1 MGFLIVFYN
10 QISTLLDNQKTNNSG
25 LNTIFRK
32 LEHDT
37 THEELRFLIELV
49 NYFRPKL
56 PTKTPQISIQSLI
69 DFLNENPELLEAFRT
84 YLYLIFNSK
93 KFKNILSD
101 AGILQNTHFFQ
112 EIKKRTIA
120 KILPYQPDKNT
131 LEFILNQVFYSRK
144 DYAWFSKIPME
155 EFLDLYEILNLDSI
169 YDSKSDNSTIHELL
183 QSMRLIMQRM
193 SGRALETDVIKMIPE
208 YENFDSPFEVLEKEF
223 DVIEEIIISNQSYF
237 LNSENIDYKQI
248 NIILIQCE
256 DFVNQA
262 YKNSAKYGISLNV
275 NQSLLRIR
283 QQIKRLKYIFPYL
296 ILDADEDKRTKSI
309 SFFLSLVKY
318 NCMKNNVRK
327 LINESTQLIAYEITQ
342 HTAKTGEHYITKG
355 SKEYFKMLY
364 SAIGGGVIVGI
375 LCVIK
380 LLLSKVET
388 SDFGHAM
395 LYSLNY
401 AIGFTAVYLLGYTLA
416 TKQPA
421 MTAAALI
428 QSIEKDQFNSKDQ
441 QYKSFAN
448 LFARL
453 FRSQFIAFVGNVIF
467 AFPVALLIIYGVDFA
482 FGLSIPH
489 EKWNH
494 LLTDLSPIHSA
505 AIFHAAIAGVFL
517 FLSGIISGSVSNSNK
532 HNKLYFRI
540 QENPTLKMS
549 FGKRKTAQIAQ
560 WFERRWAGVASNI
573 WFGFFMG
580 TTASIG
586 IFLGLNLDIRH
597 ITFASGNL
605 ALGLYGNGF
614 QISNSMLFW
623 GIFGIGII
631 GFVNFIV
638 SFLLSLF
645 LAFRSRNIPTSDL
658 RFLFKAVWNHFK
670 AHPMLFFFPVRS
682 KRN

>member
-1 MGFLIVFYN
+1 M
-10 QISTLLDNQKTNNSG
+10 DNHKIENNS
-25 LNTIFRK
+25 LYLIFLK
-32 LEHDT
+32 LKQDSKE
-37 THEELRFLIELV
+37 EELRFLIELV
-49 NYFRPKL
+49 NYFRPKRQHKK
-56 PTKTPQISIQSLI
+56 PISILALV
-69 DFLNENPELLEAFRT
+69 DFLNHNPELIDPFRA
-84 YLYLIFNSK
+84 YLYLIFK
-93 KFKNILSD
+93 ERKFKNILSD
-101 AGILQNTHFFQ
+101 AGILQNTHFFK
-112 EIKKRTIA
+112 EIKKRSIA
-120 KILPYQPDKNT
+120 KILPFQPDKNT

-144 DYAWFSKIPME
+144 DCDWLAEIPME
-155 EFLDLYEILNLDSI
+155 EWLSLYDLLQLDSI
-169 YDSKSDNSTIHELL
+169 YDEKSDNSFILEML
-183 QSMRLIMQRM
+183 QSIRLIMQRM

-208 YENFDSPFEVLEKEF
+208 YENYDSPFEVLEKEF
-223 DVIEEIIISNQSYF
+223 DLIEETLISNENFF
-237 LNSENIDYKQI
+237 LNSANIDYKQI

-262 YKNSAKYGISLNV
+262 YKNSSKYGISLNV

-283 QQIKRLKYIFPYL
+283 QQIKRLKSIFPFL
-296 ILDADEDKRTKSI
+296 ILDTDEDKRIKSI
-309 SFFLSLVKY
+309 SFFLKLVKY
-318 NCMKNNVRK
+318 NCIKNNVRK
-327 LINESTQLIAYEITQ
+327 LINESTQLISYEITQ

-355 SKEYFKMLY
+355 SKEYFNMLS

-388 SDFGHAM
+388 SDFGHAL

-401 AIGFTAVYLLGYTLA
+401 AIGFTAIYLLGYTLA

-428 QSIEKDQFNSKDQ
+428 QSIEKDQLNSNDLK
-441 QYKSFAN
+441 YKSFAN

-467 AFPVALLIIYGVDFA
+467 AFPVALLIIYGVDYA
-482 FGLSIPH
+482 FGLSFPA
-489 EKWNH
+489 EKWDH

-505 AIFHAAIAGVFL
+505 AIFHAAIAGLFL

-549 FGKRKTAQIAQ
+549 FGKKKTAQIAN

-605 ALGLYGNGF
+605 ALGLFGNDF
-614 QISNSMLFW
+614 QISNSLLFW

-645 LAFRSRNIPTSDL
+645 LAFRSRNIPASDL
-658 RFLFKAVWNHFK
+658 RFLFKAVWKHFK
-670 AHPMLFFFPVRS
+670 AHPMSFFFPIKS
-682 KRN
+682 KEID

>member
-1 MGFLIVFYN
+1 MYN
-10 QISTLLDNQKTNNSG
+10 HNQNNSA
-25 LNTIFRK
+25 LHSIFQK
-32 LEHDT
+32 LKRDSNQD
-37 THEELRFLIELV
+37 ELRFLIDLV
-49 NYFRPKL
+49 NYFRPKG
-56 PTKTPQISIQSLI
+56 KSQNQYFSIRALI
-69 DFLNENPELLEAFRT
+69 DFLNENPTFIAPFRA
-84 YLYLIFNSK
+84 YLYEVFEGKTFRNL
-93 KFKNILSD
+93 LSD

-112 EIKKRTIA
+112 EIKKRSIA
-120 KILPYQPDKNT
+120 KILPFQPDRNT
-131 LEFILNQVFYSRK
+131 LEFVLNQIFYSRK
-144 DYAWFSKIPME
+144 DYDWLSKIPTDEM
-155 EFLDLYEILNLDSI
+155 LALYELLQLGSMYDRKSEQSMLN
-169 YDSKSDNSTIHELL
+169 ELL

-208 YENFDSPFEVLEKEF
+208 YENYDSPFEVLEKEF
-223 DVIEEIIISNQSYF
+223 DLIEATLISDETYF
-237 LNSENIDYKQI
+237 LNSEDIDYKQI
-248 NIILIQCE
+248 NIILVQCE

-262 YKNSAKYGISLNV
+262 YKNSSRFGISLNV

-283 QQIKRLKYIFPYL
+283 QQIKRLKSIFPYL
-296 ILDADEDKRTKSI
+296 VLDLEEDKKLKSI
-309 SFFLSLVKY
+309 SFFLRLVKY

-401 AIGFTAVYLLGYTLA
+401 AIGFTAIYLLGYTLA

-428 QSIEKDQFNSKDQ
+428 QSIEKDQFNTKDQ
-441 QYKSFAN
+441 KYKSFAN

-467 AFPVALLIIYGVDFA
+467 AFPVALLIIYGVDYA
-482 FGLSIPH
+482 FGLSIPD
-489 EKWNH
+489 EKWDH

-505 AIFHAAIAGVFL
+505 AIFHAAIAGLFL

-549 FGKRKTAQIAQ
+549 FGKRKTAEIAQ

-658 RFLFKAVWNHFK
+658 RFLFKAVWIYFK
-670 AHPMLFFFPVRS
+670 AHPILFFFPVRS

>member
-1 MGFLIVFYN
+1 MYN
-10 QISTLLDNQKTNNSG
+10 HNQNNSA
-25 LNTIFRK
+25 LHSIFQK
-32 LEHDT
+32 LEREANQD
-37 THEELRFLIELV
+37 ELRFLIDLV
-49 NYFRPKL
+49 NYFRPKG
-56 PTKTPQISIQSLI
+56 KSQNQYFSIRALI
-69 DFLNENPELLEAFRT
+69 DFLNENPTFIEPFRA
-84 YLYLIFNSK
+84 YLYEVFEGKTFRNL
-93 KFKNILSD
+93 LSD

-112 EIKKRTIA
+112 EIKKRSIA
-120 KILPYQPDKNT
+120 KILPFQPDRNT
-131 LEFILNQVFYSRK
+131 LEFVLNQIFYSRK
-144 DYAWFSKIPME
+144 DYDWLSKIPTDEM
-155 EFLDLYEILNLDSI
+155 LALYELLQLGSMYDRKSEQSMLN
-169 YDSKSDNSTIHELL
+169 ELL

-223 DVIEEIIISNQSYF
+223 DLIEATLISDETYF
-237 LNSENIDYKQI
+237 LNSEDIDYKQI
-248 NIILIQCE
+248 NIILVQCE

-262 YKNSAKYGISLNV
+262 YKNSSRFGISLNV

-283 QQIKRLKYIFPYL
+283 QQIKRLKSIFPYL
-296 ILDADEDKRTKSI
+296 VLDLEEDKKLKSI
-309 SFFLSLVKY
+309 SFFLRLVKY

-355 SKEYFKMLY
+355 SKEYFKMLS

-401 AIGFTAVYLLGYTLA
+401 AIGFTAIYLLGYTLA

-428 QSIEKDQFNSKDQ
+428 QSIEKDQFNTKDQ
-441 QYKSFAN
+441 KYKSFAN

-467 AFPVALLIIYGVDFA
+467 AFPVALLIIYGVDYA
-482 FGLSIPH
+482 FGLSIPD
-489 EKWNH
+489 EKWDH

-505 AIFHAAIAGVFL
+505 AIFHAAIAGLFL

-549 FGKRKTAQIAQ
+549 FGKRKTAEIAQ

-645 LAFRSRNIPTSDL
+645 LAFRSRNIPASEL
-658 RFLFKAVWNHFK
+658 RFLFKAVWIHFK
-670 AHPMLFFFPVRS
+670 AHPILFFFPVRS